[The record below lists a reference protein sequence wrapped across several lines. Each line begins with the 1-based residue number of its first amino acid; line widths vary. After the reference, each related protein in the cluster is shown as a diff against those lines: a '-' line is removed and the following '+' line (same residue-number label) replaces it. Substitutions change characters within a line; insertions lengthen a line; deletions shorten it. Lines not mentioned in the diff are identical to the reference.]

1 MMQPTFASVCEM
13 EEMIFTSLP
22 RYNLDNAPT
31 KPKHDTMIDDLPPLL
46 AEKAREPDSAIP
58 DNKDLRKFVRRMPKL
73 RTMKW
78 TGRGGKGEW
87 HFNKKTTLV
96 NVSFTSSI
104 YSTFDTWWQSQL
116 EGPFLNYEEPEP
128 TSRTLLELA
137 PAIPITIASSPV
149 AEFPSLSRSST
160 SSSFRLPT
168 PCSPVISK
176 SFSLKDVASRLDALA
191 IMPEEEGDFPSL
203 RPKTQHR
210 RSTTTESTGTGSGSI
225 SSNLNANASAVAV
238 KRTPDLS
245 KSTKRLSI
253 GHASTSSSS
262 TTKPVAVQ
270 MLKTTSAP
278 ARSNDVVID
287 RIVSPKEGEKEKGG
301 KGRRHSRQMK

>member
-1 MMQPTFASVCEM
+1 M
-13 EEMIFTSLP
+13 EEMVFTSLP

-31 KPKHDTMIDDLPPLL
+31 KPRNDTTLDDLPPLL

-73 RTMKW
+73 RTIKW

-87 HFNKKTTLV
+87 HFVKKTTLV

-104 YSTFDTWWQSQL
+104 YLTLDTWWQSQL
-116 EGPFLNYEEPEP
+116 DPPFFNYEEPES

-137 PAIPITIASSPV
+137 PVNTIASSPI

-168 PCSPVISK
+168 PSSPVISK
-176 SFSLKDVASRLDALA
+176 SFSLKDVTGKLDGLS
-191 IMPEEEGDFPSL
+191 IMPEEDGDFPPI
-203 RPKTQHR
+203 RPKNQHR
-210 RSTTTESTGTGSGSI
+210 RSATADTSSSATGAGSTAT
-225 SSNLNANASAVAV
+225 
-238 KRTPDLS
+238 KWTPDLS
-245 KSTKRLSI
+245 KSTKRLMI
-253 GHASTSSSS
+253 GQDPKILA
-262 TTKPVAVQ
+262 PP

-287 RIVSPKEGEKEKGG
+287 KIVSPKDGDRDRG
-301 KGRRHSRQMK
+301 KGRRNSRQKK

>member
-13 EEMIFTSLP
+13 EEMVFTSLP

-31 KPKHDTMIDDLPPLL
+31 KPKHDTIGDDLPPIL
-46 AEKAREPDSAIP
+46 ADKAREPDSAIP

-87 HFNKKTTLV
+87 HFIKKTTLV

-104 YSTFDTWWQSQL
+104 YSTLNTWWQSQL
-116 EGPFLNYEEPEP
+116 EGPFMNYEEPEP

-137 PAIPITIASSPV
+137 TPVPITIASSPV

-176 SFSLKDVASRLDALA
+176 SFSLKDVTGRLDALA

-203 RPKTQHR
+203 IPKTQHR
-210 RSTTTESTGTGSGSI
+210 RSTTTGSIGTGSASI
-225 SSNLNANASAVAV
+225 SSNLNGNVSAGSV

-253 GHASTSSSS
+253 GHATTSGTS
-262 TTKPVAVQ
+262 TTKSVAPQ

-287 RIVSPKEGEKEKGG
+287 TIVSPKEGDKMKGG
-301 KGRRHSRQMK
+301 KVRSNSRQMK

>member
-1 MMQPTFASVCEM
+1 MQPTFASVCEM
-13 EEMIFTSLP
+13 EEMVFTSLP

-31 KPKHDTMIDDLPPLL
+31 KPRHDVAFDDLPPLL

-73 RTMKW
+73 RTIKW

-87 HFNKKTTLV
+87 YFTKKTTLV

-104 YSTFDTWWQSQL
+104 FLTLDTWFQSQL
-116 EGPFLNYEEPEP
+116 EGPFMNYEEPEP

-137 PAIPITIASSPV
+137 PVAIIASSPA

-168 PCSPVISK
+168 PASPIISK
-176 SFSLKDVASRLDALA
+176 SFSLKDVAGRLDSLA
-191 IMPEEEGDFPSL
+191 IMPEEECDFPPI
-203 RPKTQHR
+203 RPRAQHR
-210 RSTTTESTGTGSGSI
+210 RSATTESTTSTSA
-225 SSNLNANASAVAV
+225 SNVNVNAGAV
-238 KRTPDLS
+238 KQTPDLS
-245 KSTKRLSI
+245 KSTKRLTI
-253 GHASTSSSS
+253 GQDSRVLA
-262 TTKPVAVQ
+262 PP

-278 ARSNDVVID
+278 ARSNDVGGDKVM
-287 RIVSPKEGEKEKGG
+287 SPKDGNKGT
-301 KGRRHSRQMK
+301 KGRRNSRQIK